1 MYKILTRMHT
11 KRDGIYRF
19 YMVEDSDGRFVEYST
34 DSLDEVR
41 DTALMLLKQVGYLDL
56 KIVEDKPYYV
66 EIDNIIDNT
75 IQSEDI
81 NKALEIMGQVGYE
94 DLYLTND
101 ATYGVQLI
109 WGQKPMPEQKEYTVK
124 VQGPVE
130 LNYQP
135 ITHIVSEGGGQ
146 LEIPLSFEKGVKV
159 FHLIINGES
168 LDKGVP
174 DWIHY
179 THISDTEGSLI
190 LDNINQN
197 YDIYIEVDAWIGEIN
212 TAVLTPEQI
221 EAINNMNVMLG
232 EDLALTYDK
241 EVLPIDFQLQGENLI
256 VTSDMDGISFK
267 INAKKELEVTYDDGN
282 SN

>member
-19 YMVEDSDGRFVEYST
+19 YMVEDSDGRFIEYST
-34 DSLDEVR
+34 DSLDEVK

-66 EIDNIIDNT
+66 EINNIIDNT
-75 IQSEDI
+75 IQPEDV

-109 WGQKPMPEQKEYTVK
+109 WGQKPTPEQKEYIVK
-124 VQGPVE
+124 VTGPVE

-135 ITHIVSEGGGQ
+135 ITHIVSEGVAQ

-168 LDKGVP
+168 FDKGVP
-174 DWIHY
+174 NWIHY
-179 THISDTEGSLI
+179 KHTSDTVGSLI

-197 YDIYIEVDAWIGEIN
+197 YDIYIEVDAWIGDID
-212 TAVLTPEQI
+212 TTGLTPEQI

-232 EDLALTYDK
+232 EDLALTYDN

-256 VTSDMDGISFK
+256 VTSDIEGIGFK
-267 INAKKELEVTYDDGN
+267 INAKKELEVTYSDGN